1 MRSSLALRPKV
12 KKDLAI
18 IGGLFLV
25 VVVLLVFGQGL
36 STASFVGLKPAGQMS
51 SQSKGRVSLS
61 AGSLSVKAQ
70 VSDTASA
77 RKKGLSGHDTL
88 PINEGMLF
96 VFDKSAKWGI
106 WMKNMKFPIDIIWID
121 DSPVGEKRVVD
132 IAQDAMPEPGQR
144 DAELTVYRPQTDSKY
159 ILEINA
165 GLANLNNL
173 KVGDAVSFE
182 L

>member
-1 MRSSLALRPKV
+1 M

-25 VVVLLVFGQGL
+25 VVVLLVFGQGF
-36 STASFVGLKPAGQMS
+36 SSASFVGLKPAGQIS
-51 SQSKGRVSLS
+51 SQNKSLTTV
-61 AGSLSVKAQ
+61 AIGSLNVNVK
-70 VSDTASA
+70 VVISASE
-77 RKKGLSGHDTL
+77 RKKGLSGHDSL
-88 PINEGMLF
+88 PINSGMLF

-106 WMKNMKFPIDIIWID
+106 WMKDMKFPIDIIWIGQD
-121 DSPVGEKRVVD
+121 KRIVD
-132 IAQDAMPEPGQR
+132 IAANALPEPGKK
-144 DAELTVYRPQTDSKY
+144 DAELTVYRPQNDSKY

-173 KVGDAVSFE
+173 KVGDTVGFE

>member
-1 MRSSLALRPKV
+1 M

-25 VVVLLVFGQGL
+25 VVVLLVFGQGF
-36 STASFVGLKPAGQMS
+36 SSASFVGLKPAGQVS
-51 SQSKGRVSLS
+51 SQNKGQTSV
-61 AGSLSVKAQ
+61 AIGSLNVNVK
-70 VSDTASA
+70 VVISASE
-77 RKKGLSGHDTL
+77 RKKGLSGDDSL
-88 PINEGMLF
+88 PINSGMLF

-121 DSPVGEKRVVD
+121 DSPAGEKRIVD
-132 IAQDAMPEPGQR
+132 IAANALPESGKK

-173 KVGDAVSFE
+173 KVGDAVNF
-182 L
+182 